1 MPRTIVKTKAIV
13 LRSRRMGETSR
24 IATLF
29 SEDVGKLKVTAKG
42 ARRIKS
48 KFGSAL
54 DLMAEVHV
62 VCYVR
67 DTRDIQTLSEC
78 HLLYPPPPLDSDLER
93 FSLANAA
100 LELIE
105 GLTIENEPN
114 RRLYACLRGVLHGLT
129 EVEVDQVEPLFWYY
143 QLRVLDALGYSP
155 ELQQCVRCRQN
166 LTGSWLWFSPAQG
179 GSLCTTCGQGVGTR
193 ISGEG
198 FTFLNRLQSLR
209 TYSKASLPPA
219 PQQRGEI
226 RTALN
231 TFFDYHGS
239 GRGNLRSLHFL
250 ESLRRN
256 QSALKH

>member
-1 MPRTIVKTKAIV
+1 
-13 LRSRRMGETSR
+13 MGETSR
-24 IATLF
+24 MSTLF

-42 ARRIKS
+42 ARRVKS

-54 DLMAEVHV
+54 DLMAEVHIV
-62 VCYVR
+62 YYVR

-78 HLLYPPPPLDSDLER
+78 QLLHPPPPLNNDLER

-114 RRLYACLRGVLHGLT
+114 RRLYACLRGVLNGLA
-129 EVEVDQVEPLFWYY
+129 EVEVNQVESIFWYY

-155 ELQQCVRCRQN
+155 ELQQCVGCRQS

-179 GSLCTTCGQGVGTR
+179 GCLCATCGQGMNTR
-193 ISGEG
+193 ISRKSL
-198 FTFLNRLQSLR
+198 TFLNRLQSLR

-219 PQQRGEI
+219 PERRGDI

-231 TFFDYHGS
+231 TFFDYHGD
-239 GRGNLRSLHFL
+239 GRGSLRSLNFL
-250 ESLRRN
+250 ESVRRDK
-256 QSALKH
+256 SASRC

>member
-1 MPRTIVKTKAIV
+1 MPRTIIKTKAIV

-24 IATLF
+24 MATLF
-29 SEDVGKLKVTAKG
+29 TEDVGKLKVTAKG
-42 ARRIKS
+42 ARRVKS
-48 KFGSAL
+48 KFGSGL

-67 DTRDIQTLSEC
+67 DTRDLQTLSEC
-78 HLLYPPPPLDSDLER
+78 HLLHPPPSLGSDLER

-105 GLTIENEPN
+105 GLTIEGEPN
-114 RRLYACLRGVLHGLT
+114 ERLYACLRGVLDGLI
-129 EVEVDQVEPLFWYY
+129 EVEVDQVESLFWYY

-155 ELQQCVRCRQN
+155 ELQQCVGCRRD
-166 LTGSWLWFSPAQG
+166 LTDSWLWFSPAQG
-179 GSLCTTCGQGVGTR
+179 GSLCAACGQGVGMR
-193 ISGEG
+193 IPRESL
-198 FTFLNRLQSLR
+198 TFLTRLQSLR

-219 PQQRGEI
+219 PQRRGEI

-239 GRGNLRSLHFL
+239 GRGSLRSLHFL
-250 ESLRRN
+250 ESLRRD
-256 QSALKH
+256 QSALKP